1 MLGGLYGS
9 LPEAKKADGGAGGD
23 GGAPNNGATGLG
35 AGGGWSAGAKA
46 LMQPVMR
53 KPAPSASLGAPAAV
67 LRAQNKA
74 KPMPSPVRCAA
85 HRLRSSPRSGTTPH
99 LASHAAQ
106 GLLRQLRLW

>member
-9 LPEAKKADGGAGGD
+9 LPKAKEGDGGAGVD

-53 KPAPSASLGAPAAV
+53 KPTPAASLGAPAAV
-67 LRAQNKA
+67 LRAQKVA
-74 KPMPSPVRCAA
+74 KPMPSPVRCAQTPPP
-85 HRLRSSPRSGTTPH
+85 LIPRSGPTREPR
-99 LASHAAQ
+99 SSRPPQ
-106 GLLRQLRLW
+106 VPRLR